1 MCRSP
6 RDSHTADRDARCL
19 PASRPPLPPA
29 FLLQRIRQP
38 VPQEVGL
45 LHATATRIQKLSTC
59 QAPPLSFLSRKWS
72 PFSRLGS
79 NSASSGRPTSAVPRY
94 TATPRLHPLHT
105 TWCQILTRMNKRLK
119 LSFLSTIVP
128 EPEAVL
134 EGNWKC
140 SRYPQTAEHYRPKE
154 PYWSHKIE
162 PQPHPG
168 APLKSKDSYATCQ
181 PQKLWWGTRCHDSAG
196 STLNTVTED
205 LLSTG
210 HHTSYAQRTTRTPH

>member
-1 MCRSP
+1 MPPSLAPASAPRVPAPTHPSAGPTGGGAPP
-6 RDSHTADRDARCL
+6 RDSHADTETLHL
-19 PASRPPLPPA
+19 P
-29 FLLQRIRQP
+29 
-38 VPQEVGL
+38 G
-45 LHATATRIQKLSTC
+45 
-59 QAPPLSFLSRKWS
+59 SFLSRKWS

-105 TWCQILTRMNKRLK
+105 TWCQILMRMNKRLK
-119 LSFLSTIVP
+119 LSFLPTIVP